1 MKRLLSLAG
10 LTDNN
15 ATDIY
20 KRKFGKWLF
29 KHSDNVWIDGEL
41 ISEGKKMAILM
52 STNGISPKEF
62 VKYDGL
68 SKGVKLTE
76 IEFIERE
83 LYFYKKLN
91 KAEYIKSDHR
101 KINIYI
107 SFLENRLKFFEKH
120 IATILSENNLL
131 PEKYEKE
138 FIFLLD
144 NELNGKI
151 RYEKDLEHWKLYIL
165 IKFFI
170 DNGFIHVD
178 KDPKPIKDFICNYF
192 EYHKD
197 NNLYA
202 DEELRKK
209 INKYPNKFNQTN
221 HTRNDYLSKLT
232 LFAKNN
238 NLKFSLFY

>member
-10 LTDNN
+10 LTDNVEQFYRVKYN
-15 ATDIY
+15 
-20 KRKFGKWLF
+20 RWLF
-29 KHSDNVWIDGEL
+29 EHSDNVWIDGEL
-41 ISEGKKMAILM
+41 ISKGKKMAILM

-138 FIFLLD
+138 FILLLE
-144 NELNGKI
+144 NELNNKI
-151 RYEKDLEHWKLYIL
+151 RYTKDLEHWKLYIL
-165 IKFFI
+165 IVFFI
-170 DNGFIHVD
+170 DNGFIHLN
-178 KDPKPIKDFICNYF
+178 KESKPIKDFICNNFEYF
-192 EYHKD
+192 EK
-197 NNLYA
+197 NNLYT
-202 DEELRKK
+202 DEELKNK
-209 INKYPNKFNQTN
+209 INRFPNKLNEPN
-221 HTRNDYLSKLT
+221 YKRDNYLLKLT
-232 LFAKNN
+232 LLAKNN
-238 NLKFSLFY
+238 NLKFSLF